1 MRPSVSLGLSQ
12 SSLETFFPWRC
23 RSNCCSWASVG
34 ASSSAFEVT
43 DEIHLKEDAR
53 RDRTPPDRARVV
65 RSTESLD
72 ERVGVVLGKK
82 LVQCS
87 VERVTGRL
95 RHVRGRDERLQLP
108 TVSASLAVRGKSL
121 PWPFSTWA
129 TPKKA
134 KVFWGRRSPFPAA
147 ADFIHSRLEPW
158 VPPWRA
164 GLCGCRWPQ
173 FSAIQAA
180 VKPCFST
187 GC

>member
-65 RSTESLD
+65 RSTESPD

-82 LVQCS
+82 LVQCR

-134 KVFWGRRSPFPAA
+134 KVFLGSPVAVSCGGRLYPQSARAMGPSVAGRPL
-147 ADFIHSRLEPW
+147 RLPM
-158 VPPWRA
+158 
-164 GLCGCRWPQ
+164 
-173 FSAIQAA
+173 AA
-180 VKPCFST
+180 V
-187 GC
+187 